1 MLKFLSSIHCP
12 QSTIVR
18 KIVPLLYGF
27 FLQLITGI
35 PKPEALDKFDAA
47 EIAIRLSEQLYDYP
61 FWLQDLSHLPLFFA
75 FTWMAHWFFTE
86 KNLIQSISKKAISI
100 SIFYAMFNEA
110 IQAIIPDRFPS
121 LGDLVMN
128 LAGVILAI
136 LAIKACT
143 KCIATST

>member
-1 MLKFLSSIHCP
+1 MLKFLSTIHSP
-12 QSTIVR
+12 QSTVIR
-18 KIVPLLYGF
+18 KIIPLLYAF

-86 KNLIQSISKKAISI
+86 KDLIQSISKKAISL
-100 SIFYAMFNEA
+100 SIFYAMFNEG
-110 IQAIIPDRFPS
+110 IQAIIPARFPS

-128 LAGVILAI
+128 LAGVVLAI
-136 LAIKACT
+136 LAIKICT
-143 KCIATST
+143 NHITTSA